1 MEMSAIKAALQD
13 LLSAMDGEDKRVLS
27 EKLSAPKV
35 EVEVESEPMAGEKC
49 ADCGNEPCTC
59 EEGE

>member
-1 MEMSAIKAALQD
+1 MQMEAIKAALQD

-35 EVEVESEPMAGEKC
+35 EVEVESEPMEGEKC
-49 ADCGNEPCTC
+49 ADCGSESCTC
-59 EEGE
+59 EE